1 MIPRPALAR
10 ALLPLF
16 LAALPAC
23 GSGSDGAASG
33 RRAGVSGVA
42 DAATTPRQWIVLV
55 DLSGSRAS
63 HMLVEGKNFLKGLV
77 ERIGYGDEIVLIEVH
92 QGSATENVQRW
103 SGTVPPLQ
111 DPTFE
116 SVKDKQMLEGVRQ
129 GALAVVD
136 EFFEREARKANTDIL
151 STLHIVA
158 EYVRDANGRR
168 PVLIVLSD
176 MLQSANGIEMER
188 LLRMPGSGWI
198 EAQRNAGL
206 IPDLPGVCVGVIGA
220 DATTA
225 DGAAVRQ
232 FWIEYFA
239 AAGAELK
246 ERDYRIVAPGEGVV
260 GC

>member
-1 MIPRPALAR
+1 MRRTAIAR
-10 ALLPLF
+10 ALFPLL
-16 LAALPAC
+16 LAAASAC
-23 GSGSDGAASG
+23 GSGSDGASEG
-33 RRAGVSGVA
+33 RRVGARGAS
-42 DAATTPRQWIVLV
+42 AAPATPRQWIVLV

-63 HMLVEGKNFLKGLV
+63 HMLVEGKSFLKALV

-103 SGTVPPLQ
+103 SGSVPPLE

-116 SVKDKQMLEGVRQ
+116 TVRDRQRLEGVRQ

-136 EFFEREARKANTDIL
+136 EFFEREARAANTDIL
-151 STLHIVA
+151 STLHVVA

-188 LLRMPGSGWI
+188 LRRMPEAGWI
-198 EAQRNAGL
+198 EAQREAGL
-206 IPDLPGVCVGVIGA
+206 IPELPGVCVGVIGA
-220 DATTA
+220 DATTSN
-225 DGAAVRQ
+225 GAAVRK
-232 FWIEYFA
+232 FWMDYFA
-239 AAGAELK
+239 AAGAELN
-246 ERDYRIVAPGEGVV
+246 ERNYRIVAPAAGAL